1 MPRIWEGIA
10 PFHGPPN
17 DTSAPVTPLF
27 YLGNTGPTKIDLAEP
42 KGQGVWRLGDSPY
55 PDLLIEHADQLN
67 EQNKEQSV
75 RKRLEPFL
83 VLQSLQTTASQRRT
97 LTPTSAGPFEDGD
110 VIGIDEFVALD
121 AGLAPDIVNQ

>member
-1 MPRIWEGIA
+1 MHAKDLGRHLA

-75 RKRLEPFL
+75 RKRLEPFFG
-83 VLQSLQTTASQRRT
+83 ASKPSNHSQPAKDVDANLCRPFRGRRRYW
-97 LTPTSAGPFEDGD
+97 
-110 VIGIDEFVALD
+110 
-121 AGLAPDIVNQ
+121 NR